1 MNDTVIGQ
9 PTTMRVT
16 GLDDPAAFTATSP
29 DGVPVDTELRGSDLL
44 VHVPLGRHSLLV
56 APH

>member
-9 PTTMRVT
+9 PITMRVT
-16 GLDDPAAFTATSP
+16 GLHDPAAFTASSP
-29 DGVPVDTELRGSDLL
+29 DTTPVETEVRGSDLL
-44 VHVPLGRHSLLV
+44 VHLPLGGHSLLV